1 VFKAMQT
8 LFLKIFVWFWLAM
21 AVMGI
26 VLMISISTTDSPD
39 HGRPNLMVR
48 PLMMYAHD
56 AAAAFE
62 QGGKPALSAYL
73 ASLKKVTHLDPFFFD
88 HQGHELL
95 ERTPPP
101 ELQELIRHYLRSGER
116 DFIFSEENSWM
127 THGILTPEGRQFL
140 IAANGP
146 FLGPGRRR
154 PRPWLFPLLGFLGVR
169 DAETHVLVIRLS
181 ALLLASGIVCYG
193 LARYL
198 TSPLV
203 RLRAATHQL
212 AGGDLKARFGPLWK
226 GRQDELTD
234 LARDFD
240 WMAAQIEKTVMAQK
254 RLLIDISHELRSPLT
269 RIQVALGLI
278 RQNRGVPLD
287 PELERIDLETKRLDT
302 LIGQVLG
309 LARLESTANG
319 LLRQPIDLS
328 ALLKS
333 IAQDAD
339 FEAQSQNRAVRIVST
354 SPVSIHG
361 NEELLRSAI
370 ENVVRNAIKY
380 TGEETEVEIT
390 LSLENS
396 PAGCRACIRV
406 RDHGEGVPE
415 STLSELFRP
424 FYRVAEARDRQTGG
438 TGLGLAIAE
447 KAVLWHGGTINAS
460 NAPTGGLIVE
470 IRLSTNPGK

>member
-1 VFKAMQT
+1 MRT
-8 LFLKIFVWFWLAM
+8 LFLKIFIWFWLAM
-21 AVMGI
+21 AVVGI
-26 VLMISISTTDSPD
+26 VLVISISTTDSPD
-39 HGRPNLMVR
+39 HGRPMFMAR
-48 PLMMYAHD
+48 PMMMYTHD
-56 AAAAFE
+56 AAAAYE
-62 QGGKPALSAYL
+62 QGGKPALADYL
-73 ASLKKVTHLDPFFFD
+73 LSLKKITRLDAFFFD
-88 HQGHELL
+88 QQGHELL

-101 ELQELIRHYLRSGER
+101 ELQEFIHQYLEKGER
-116 DFIFSEENSWM
+116 GFVFSEENSWIA
-127 THGILTPEGRQFL
+127 HGILTPDGGRFMM
-140 IAANGP
+140 AANGP
-146 FLGPGRRR
+146 LGGPGRRR

-169 DAETHVLVIRLS
+169 DTDTHVLVIRLL

-203 RLRAATHQL
+203 RLRAATHKL
-212 AGGDLKARFGPLWK
+212 ASGDLKARFGPLWK

-240 WMAAQIEKTVMAQK
+240 WMAAQIEKTVMAQR
-254 RLLIDISHELRSPLT
+254 RLLIDISHELRSPLA
-269 RIQVALGLI
+269 RIQVALGLS
-278 RQNRGVPLD
+278 RQHHGEPLD

-309 LARLESTANG
+309 LARLESAVNG

-333 IAQDAD
+333 IAEDAD
-339 FEAQSQNRAVRIVST
+339 FEAQSQNRAVRIVSAH
-354 SPVSIHG
+354 PVSINA

-380 TGEETEVEIT
+380 TREETDVEIT
-390 LSLENS
+390 LTMENQQEGGS
-396 PAGCRACIRV
+396 ACIRV

-415 STLSELFRP
+415 SALSELFRP

-447 KAVLWHGGTINAS
+447 KAVLWHGGSIVAS
-460 NAPTGGLIVE
+460 NAPTGGLVVE
-470 IRLSTNPGK
+470 IQLPTNPVKKI